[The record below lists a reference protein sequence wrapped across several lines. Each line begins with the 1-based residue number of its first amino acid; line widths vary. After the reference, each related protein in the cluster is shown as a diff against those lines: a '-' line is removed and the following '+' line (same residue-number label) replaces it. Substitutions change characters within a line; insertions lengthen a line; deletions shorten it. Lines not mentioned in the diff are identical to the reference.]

1 VPISHDL
8 VSLLTGRHGTVV
20 HVKIQYLEV
29 LDYEA
34 ARRAALANGKSA
46 EFDLL
51 DSNGRVMRSFQQ
63 VTTLEPDES
72 AYRSAMHPPR
82 DDSMERAQRT
92 ASTRAR
98 PRQRIG
104 RNRRPVWSQ
113 GAVSLDYEK
122 TPPRPRGTI
131 LEW

>member
-1 VPISHDL
+1 MRL
-8 VSLLTGRHGTVV
+8 
-20 HVKIQYLEV
+20 QYRKAS
-29 LDYEA
+29 DYDA
-34 ARRAALANGKSA
+34 ARRAALASGESVD
-46 EFDLL
+46 FYLL
-51 DSNGRVMRSFQQ
+51 DFDGRVVRSFQQ
-63 VTTLEPDES
+63 VTTLEPDAG
-72 AYRSAMHPPR
+72 AYHSAMRPPR

-92 ASTRAR
+92 PARAR

-122 TPPRPRGTI
+122 TPPRPQGTI